1 LFPTSNYREAVS
13 EAHALVII
21 SIAQSFNQQTQL
33 NVMES
38 FDFKGFW
45 WLPNNPSDKL
55 AGICSFTPSEGGELE
70 LIGNF
75 SSLAECNDSAQPL
88 LILGTTLKG
97 EITLYKCF
105 LKKNKKRH
113 GSIEVSLYYVNFIF
127 SGIHFC
133 TDSDVKFN
141 SISIHYSYVN
151 EWVNIET
158 FDFVHLENGEE
169 HLVYKVGEQLAQASL
184 DTNYRLS
191 IYIGCGKSVN
201 FFEKITVDRKVFLT
215 IEASEEKPYEEYR
228 EVMRYIRNFLTLGI
242 TKPVF
247 PLVMNGFISKDGQ
260 TSVVRILGKLALPEN
275 DITEP
280 KLSWHEMFFTFR
292 DISDKFE
299 LFVKN
304 WFDKAKDLGTVYE
317 LYFGILENH
326 DSYYP
331 QQEFLSLVQALESYC
346 QKNINSDIR
355 KIERPE
361 NEHLE
366 MVEAIINQVQ
376 EENYKGWLKSKLKNS
391 NNTSLSV
398 KLMSL
403 LKSGSLQEIIKHLK
417 KSENA
422 FNVFLDGKSRQDFIE
437 KIVKIRNNLSHGS
450 GYNEDVYGRDF
461 YLQIQRLKVL
471 IEILLLKELGFD
483 KETLGTLLLRSGV
496 GLKIAELRPITPS
509 SKQLRPF
516 GLCAGEFTVPDDFD
530 APLPEEILN
539 AFEGK

>member
-1 LFPTSNYREAVS
+1 
-13 EAHALVII
+13 
-21 SIAQSFNQQTQL
+21 
-33 NVMES
+33 MDS

-70 LIGNF
+70 LIGDF
-75 SSLAECNDSAQPL
+75 SSLAECNDSDQPL

-97 EITLYKCF
+97 EITLYNCF
-105 LKKNKKRH
+105 LKKKEKRQ
-113 GSIEVSLYYVNFIF
+113 GSIEVSLYYVKLIF
-127 SGIHFC
+127 SGIHFYNY
-133 TDSDVKFN
+133 SDVKFN
-141 SISIHYSYVN
+141 RISIHYSYVN
-151 EWVNIET
+151 EWVNIKT
-158 FDFVHLENGEE
+158 FDSVNLENGEE
-169 HLVYKVGEQLAQASL
+169 HLIYKVYEQVAQASL
-184 DTNYRLS
+184 DNNYRLS
-191 IYIGCGKSVN
+191 IDIGCGQSGQSVN
-201 FFEKITVDRKVFLT
+201 LFEKITVDRKVFLT
-215 IEASEEKPYEEYR
+215 IEPSEEKPYEEYIQ
-228 EVMRYIRNFLTLGI
+228 VMRYIRNFLTLGI

-260 TSVVRILGKLALPEN
+260 TSVVWILEKLAIPKN
-275 DITEP
+275 DITEG

-326 DSYYP
+326 ESYYP

-366 MVEAIINQVQ
+366 MVETIINQVQ
-376 EENYKGWLKSKLKNS
+376 EENYKRWLKRKLKNS
-391 NNTSLSV
+391 NNTSLSE
-398 KLMSL
+398 KLISLLMSE
-403 LKSGSLQEIIKHLK
+403 SLQEIIKHLK

-422 FNVFLDGKSRQDFIE
+422 FNVFLDGESRQDFIE

-483 KETLGTLLLRSGV
+483 KETLGTLVLRSRV
-496 GLKIAELRPITPS
+496 GLRIAELRPITPS

>member
-1 LFPTSNYREAVS
+1 
-13 EAHALVII
+13 
-21 SIAQSFNQQTQL
+21 
-33 NVMES
+33 MES

-45 WLPNNPSDKL
+45 WLPNNPSEKL

-70 LIGNF
+70 LIGDF
-75 SSLAECNDSAQPL
+75 SSLAEGNDSAQPL

-97 EITLYKCF
+97 EITLYNCF
-105 LKKNKKRH
+105 LKKKEKRH
-113 GSIEVSLYYVNFIF
+113 GSIEVSLYYVNLFF
-127 SGIHFC
+127 LGIHFC

-151 EWVNIET
+151 EWVNIKT

-169 HLVYKVGEQLAQASL
+169 HLIYKVSKQLVQASI
-184 DTNYRLS
+184 DNNYRLS
-191 IYIGCGKSVN
+191 IDISCGKSVN

-215 IEASEEKPYEEYR
+215 IESFEEKHYEEYR
-228 EVMRYIRNFLTLGI
+228 QVMSYIRNFLTLGI

-247 PLVMNGFISKDGQ
+247 PLVMNGFISKDDK
-260 TSVVRILGKLALPEN
+260 TSVVRILGKLASPVN
-275 DITEP
+275 DITES

-299 LFVKN
+299 FFVKN

-317 LYFGILENH
+317 LYFGILENP
-326 DSYYP
+326 DLYYP

-346 QKNINSDIR
+346 QRDLNPDIK

-361 NEHLE
+361 DEHLE
-366 MVEAIINQVQ
+366 MVEAIINQAQ
-376 EENYKGWLKSKLKNS
+376 EKYKGWLRSKLNNS
-391 NNTSLSV
+391 NSTSLSV

-417 KSENA
+417 KYENA
-422 FNVFLDGKSRQDFIE
+422 FNVFLNGKSRDNFV
-437 KIVKIRNNLSHGS
+437 KNIVRIRNKISHGS
-450 GYNEDVYGRDF
+450 GYNEDVYSRDF
-461 YLQIQRLKVL
+461 CLQIQRLKVL

-483 KETLGTLLLRSGV
+483 KETVETLLIRSRV
-496 GLKIAELRPITPS
+496 GLRIAELKPIAPS

>member
-1 LFPTSNYREAVS
+1 
-13 EAHALVII
+13 
-21 SIAQSFNQQTQL
+21 
-33 NVMES
+33 M
-38 FDFKGFW
+38 
-45 WLPNNPSDKL
+45 PNNPSEKL
-55 AGICSFTPSEGGELE
+55 AGICSFSPSEGGELE
-70 LIGNF
+70 LIGDF
-75 SSLAECNDSAQPL
+75 SSLAEGNDSAQPL

-97 EITLYKCF
+97 EITLYNCF
-105 LKKNKKRH
+105 PKNKEKRH
-113 GSIEVSLYYVNFIF
+113 GSIEVSLYYVNLIF
-127 SGIHFC
+127 LGIHFC

-151 EWVNIET
+151 EWVNIKT

-169 HLVYKVGEQLAQASL
+169 HLVYKVSEQLVQASI
-184 DTNYRLS
+184 DNNYRLS
-191 IYIGCGKSVN
+191 IDIGCGKSVN
-201 FFEKITVDRKVFLT
+201 FFEKITVDRKVFFT
-215 IEASEEKPYEEYR
+215 IESSEEKHYEEYR
-228 EVMRYIRNFLTLGI
+228 QVMSYIRNFLTLGI

-247 PLVMNGFISKDGQ
+247 PLVMNGFISKDDQ
-260 TSVVRILGKLALPEN
+260 TSVVRILGKLASPVN
-275 DITEP
+275 DITES

-299 LFVKN
+299 FFVKN

-317 LYFGILENH
+317 LYFGILENP
-326 DSYYP
+326 DLYYP

-346 QKNINSDIR
+346 QKAINPDIK

-361 NEHLE
+361 DEHLE
-366 MVEAIINQVQ
+366 RVEAIINQTP
-376 EENYKGWLKSKLKNS
+376 EKYKGWLKSKLKNS
-391 NNTSLSV
+391 NSTSLSI

-403 LKSGSLQEIIKHLK
+403 LTSRSLQEIIKHLK

-422 FNVFLDGKSRQDFIE
+422 FNVFLNGKSRNNFVNN
-437 KIVKIRNNLSHGS
+437 IVTIRNKLSHGS
-450 GYNEDVYGRDF
+450 GYNEDVYGKDF
-461 YLQIQRLKVL
+461 RLQIQRLKVL

-483 KETLGTLLLRSGV
+483 KETIGTLLLRSRV
-496 GLKIAELRPITPS
+496 GLRIAELRPITPS